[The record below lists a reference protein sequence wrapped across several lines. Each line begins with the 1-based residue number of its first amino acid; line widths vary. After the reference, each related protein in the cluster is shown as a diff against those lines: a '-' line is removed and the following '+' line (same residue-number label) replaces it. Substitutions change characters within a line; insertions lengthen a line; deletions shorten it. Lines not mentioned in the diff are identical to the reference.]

1 MTVKELIEKLNKI
14 ENKNA
19 IIHTGSQGYT
29 TIDDPQDEYEINIFH
44 TNNSVLICDNSYYGN
59 M

>member
-19 IIHTGSQGYT
+19 IIHTGCQGYS
-29 TIDDPQDEYEINIFH
+29 TIDDPQDEYEINVFC
-44 TNNSVLICDNSYYGN
+44 TNNSVLICDNGYYRN

>member
-19 IIHTGSQGYT
+19 IIHTGCQGYT
-29 TIDDPQDEYEINIFH
+29 TIDDPQDEYEINVFH
-44 TNNSVLICDNSYYGN
+44 TNNSVLICDNGYYGN